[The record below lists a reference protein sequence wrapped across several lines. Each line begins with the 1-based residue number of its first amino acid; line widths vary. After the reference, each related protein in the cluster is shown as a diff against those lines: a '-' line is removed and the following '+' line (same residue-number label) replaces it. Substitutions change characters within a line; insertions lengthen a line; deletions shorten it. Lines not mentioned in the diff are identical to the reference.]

1 MSTHAAVVTTSVRGP
16 LEILQL
22 PTVTPAA
29 DEVRVKVEW
38 VASTPLDLHQND
50 GGLLV
55 THPQVLG
62 DAVAGTVEEVGSEV
76 KNLVVGDKV
85 CIYIVELVVLDG
97 SLIVFGFMFR
107 EQKEKAE
114 QEYVTVSW
122 YMLGKIPAGVSMQ
135 HAVTLPTNLVT
146 VFHTL
151 TADLGL
157 ELPWPRPSEPEPKH
171 GNDPILVWGGSSSV
185 GQYAIQVLRHWG
197 YKNIITTSSKAHHSF
212 LKELG
217 ASHTL
222 DYRDS
227 AVIENIIGA
236 SSKGGQPSIPFIFDC
251 IGSQHGSLAPI
262 AKVAQKGTKVAIL
275 LPVIVKDATDDEA
288 PQYSMDVNSAA
299 PWAEGVEARGVRT
312 HFYLQNEFFKNKLQ
326 SEIMPTLL
334 ADGAVRPNNYRVIEG
349 KTLLERAQRAL
360 DTLRRKEVSGERLV
374 WRVSE

>member
-22 PTVTPAA
+22 PTVTPAV

-76 KNLVVGDKV
+76 RNLVVGDK
-85 CIYIVELVVLDG
+85 
-97 SLIVFGFMFR
+97 VFGFMFR

-135 HAVTLPTNLVT
+135 QAVTVPTNLVT

-157 ELPWPRPSEPEPKH
+157 ELSWPRPSEPEPKH

-197 YKNIITTSSKAHHSF
+197 YKNIIATSSKAHHSF

-217 ASHTL
+217 ASHTF
-222 DYRDS
+222 DYRDP
-227 AVIENIIGA
+227 AVIENIIGV
-236 SSKGGQPSIPFIFDC
+236 SSKDGQPSIPFIFDC

-288 PQYSMDVNSAA
+288 PEYSMDVNSAA
-299 PWAEGVEARGVRT
+299 PWVEGVEARGVRT

-326 SEIMPTLL
+326 SEIMPNLL

-349 KTLLERAQRAL
+349 KTLLERAQSAL

>member
-76 KNLVVGDKV
+76 KNLAVGDK
-85 CIYIVELVVLDG
+85 
-97 SLIVFGFMFR
+97 VFGFMFR

-122 YMLGKIPAGVSMQ
+122 YMLGKIPDGFSMQ
-135 HAVTLPTNLVT
+135 QAVTIPTNLVT
-146 VFHTL
+146 VFHTV

-157 ELPWPRPSEPEPKH
+157 ELPWPRPSEPKPAH
-171 GNDPILVWGGSSSV
+171 GDDFILVWGASSSV

-197 YKNIITTSSKAHHSF
+197 YKNIIATSSKAHHAF

-217 ASHTL
+217 AAWTF

-227 AVIENIIGA
+227 AVTENILRA
-236 SSKGGQPSIPFIFDC
+236 SSKNGKPSIPFIFDC
-251 IGSQHGSLAPI
+251 IGSQNGSLAPI
-262 AKVAQKGTKVAIL
+262 AKVAHRGTRVAVL

-288 PQYSMDVNSAA
+288 PDMDVGAAA
-299 PWAEGVEARGVRT
+299 PWAEGVETSGVRT

-334 ADGAVRPNNYRVIEG
+334 ANGAVRPNKYRVIEG

-360 DTLRRKEVSGERLV
+360 DALRRKEVSGERLV